1 MAGLSSFH
9 TQLKN
14 IYDQSQMLTSAV
26 ISLDKSFET
35 ESDRLN
41 RQEAVHHLMMIRTT
55 ITGDLERI
63 RNSESTAKYGHT
75 KADAVF
81 SLTGGAI
88 KLLTRALTDNQ
99 QTRNFVN
106 NVFSTD
112 TQDKPTFGT
121 IRVCIGPKGLPNDV
135 RAISVSE
142 LARKSN
148 RLESEIIRELRE
160 KGDLIL
166 SEEAFCSLVDKLTGF
181 IQEGHLVLPIPIEK
195 VTELITTSRPEW
207 RAVKPSQTQ
216 LNMP

>member
-1 MAGLSSFH
+1 MAGLDSFH

-26 ISLDKSFET
+26 ISLDKSFEA

-41 RQEAVHHLMMIRTT
+41 RQEAVHHLKMIRTT

-63 RNSESTAKYGHT
+63 RNSESTAKYGQT

-106 NVFSTD
+106 NVFSTNH
-112 TQDKPTFGT
+112 P
-121 IRVCIGPKGLPNDV
+121 
-135 RAISVSE
+135 
-142 LARKSN
+142 
-148 RLESEIIRELRE
+148 
-160 KGDLIL
+160 
-166 SEEAFCSLVDKLTGF
+166 
-181 IQEGHLVLPIPIEK
+181 
-195 VTELITTSRPEW
+195 
-207 RAVKPSQTQ
+207 
-216 LNMP
+216 